1 MQLSWKL
8 SSQLLKPE
16 CLEPV
21 LCNRRSHSNEKLA
34 HCNQR
39 KASTAMKT
47 QHRQKERKI
56 IKKKKK
62 LLGQLPPPGTAM

>member
-1 MQLSWKL
+1 ML
-8 SSQLLKPE
+8 QLLKPE

-56 IKKKKK
+56 IKKKK